1 MFKRNNQMQESFKGF
16 STRQSP
22 YHIDRSSKK
31 DVHLTLRIEKKVFE
45 DLEKHFEISDD
56 DSFSEGLRNLCFK
69 ELDNLCLDRKTF
81 NNLECFMLIPKTD
94 DIFMLNNKSQ
104 VIAIVNTETDF
115 KETYNH
121 KRPFNDDYNLTYDL
135 IDFEGKYI
143 IDDLKILQNTKD
155 SCVFNTS
162 MNDLR
167 HFVLFRDRQREL
179 YDGVGENFDL
189 NVDDCYFVRFPLN
202 NYLDEWS
209 EGQYQHKE
217 YKENHIGAY
226 VLHDVVREKKLFLLT
241 YFYYLSEYEVQLQI
255 DIELVDEEKFMHHIL
270 QSEDDKLLEAVK
282 ESLSDKHRKN
292 KLLELKQK
300 MERNLLVINDMIDKC
315 ED

>member
-1 MFKRNNQMQESFKGF
+1 MMFKRNNQMQESFKGF
-16 STRQSP
+16 QMKQSP
-22 YHIDRSSKK
+22 YHIDRASKK
-31 DVHLTLRIEKKVFE
+31 VKPSFRIEEKAVN
-45 DLEKHFEISDD
+45 DLEKHFKKQGLN
-56 DSFSEGLRNLCFK
+56 FSEGMRNLCFK
-69 ELDNLCLDRKTF
+69 ELDNLCLDRKTY

-94 DIFMLNNKSQ
+94 DVFMLNNKSQ
-104 VIAIVNTETDF
+104 VIAIVNTEADF

-155 SCVFNTS
+155 SCVYNTS

-167 HFVLFRDRQREL
+167 VFDLFRDRQREL
-179 YDGVGENFDL
+179 YDDVGENFDL

-202 NYLDEWS
+202 NYLDELI

-217 YKENHIGAY
+217 YKENHIGVY
-226 VLHDVVREKKLFLLT
+226 VLHDVVRERKLFLLT
-241 YFYYLSEYEVQLQI
+241 NFYYLSEYEIQMQI
-255 DIELVDEEKFMHHIL
+255 DIELADERKFVQNIL
-270 QSEDDKLLEAVK
+270 QSKDDKLIEAMK
-282 ESLSDKHRKN
+282 EALSDKHRKN
-292 KLLELKQK
+292 KLLELKQR
-300 MERNLLVINDMIDKC
+300 MERNLLVINDMIDRC

>member
-1 MFKRNNQMQESFKGF
+1 MFKRNNEMQVSFKGF

-22 YHIDRSSKK
+22 YHIDRASDKK
-31 DVHLTLRIEKKVFE
+31 HLSARIDKKVLD
-45 DLEKHFEISDD
+45 DLEKHFKNQGLN
-56 DSFSEGLRNLCFK
+56 FTEGLRMLFIK
-69 ELDNLCLDRKTF
+69 ELDNLCLDKKTF

-94 DIFMLNNKSQ
+94 DVLMLNNKSQ
-104 VIAIVNTETDF
+104 VIAIVNTEADF

-135 IDFEGKYI
+135 IDFESKYL

-155 SCVFNTS
+155 SCVYNTS

-167 HFVLFRDRQREL
+167 HFEVFRKRQKEL
-179 YDGVGENFDL
+179 YSGNGENFDL

-202 NYLDEWS
+202 NYLDELS

-217 YKENHIGAY
+217 YKENHIGVY
-226 VLHDVVREKKLFLLT
+226 VLHDVVRERKLFLLT
-241 YFYYLSEYEVQLQI
+241 NFYYLSEYEVQLQI
-255 DIELVDEEKFMHHIL
+255 DIELADERKVMHHIL
-270 QSEDDKLLEAVK
+270 QSEDDKLLEAMK
-282 ESLSDKHRKN
+282 EALSDKHRKD

-300 MERNLLVINDMIDKC
+300 RERNLLVIDDMIDRC

>member
-1 MFKRNNQMQESFKGF
+1 MMFKRNNQMQESFKGF
-16 STRQSP
+16 QMKQSP
-22 YHIDRSSKK
+22 YHIDRASKK
-31 DVHLTLRIEKKVFE
+31 VKPSFRIEKKAVN
-45 DLEKHFEISDD
+45 DLEKHFKKQGLN
-56 DSFSEGLRNLCFK
+56 FSEGMRNLCFK
-69 ELDNLCLDRKTF
+69 ELDNLCLDRKTY

-94 DIFMLNNKSQ
+94 DVFMLNNKSQ
-104 VIAIVNTETDF
+104 VIAIVNTEADF

-155 SCVFNTS
+155 SCVYNTS

-167 HFVLFRDRQREL
+167 VFDLFRDRQREL
-179 YDGVGENFDL
+179 YDDVGENFDL

-202 NYLDEWS
+202 NYLDELI

-217 YKENHIGAY
+217 YKENHIGVY
-226 VLHDVVREKKLFLLT
+226 VLHDVVRERKLFLLT
-241 YFYYLSEYEVQLQI
+241 NFYYLSEYETQMQI
-255 DIELVDEEKFMHHIL
+255 DIELADERKFVQNIL
-270 QSEDDKLLEAVK
+270 QSKDDKLIEAMK
-282 ESLSDKHRKN
+282 EALSDKHRKN
-292 KLLELKQK
+292 KLLELKQR
-300 MERNLLVINDMIDKC
+300 MERNLLVINDMIDRC